1 LQKSS
6 WRRRRRIETLKIIFL
21 HVSGF
26 AFAVAD
32 SDEQGSHKGSEQVV
46 ERNELETHRC
56 FLPSFHASPSL
67 PSSLSPDYHLIMSF
81 FFFPSCLD
89 LLPEINLWDPARK
102 QSQQQQQPG
111 DRK

>member
-1 LQKSS
+1 MSYKPTAAS
-6 WRRRRRIETLKIIFL
+6 
-21 HVSGF
+21 
-26 AFAVAD
+26 
-32 SDEQGSHKGSEQVV
+32 
-46 ERNELETHRC
+46 
-56 FLPSFHASPSL
+56 FLPYTLLPPFPPPS
-67 PSSLSPDYHLIMSF
+67 HLIMSF

>member
-1 LQKSS
+1 LQKRS
-6 WRRRRRIETLKIIFL
+6 WRRRRRRIETLKIIFL

-56 FLPSFHASPSL
+56 FLPSLHASPSL
-67 PSSLSPDYHLIMSF
+67 PSSLSPDYSSSSLLVLIFSPKSIF
-81 FFFPSCLD
+81 GIQQESNHNNNNN
-89 LLPEINLWDPARK
+89 PETEN
-102 QSQQQQQPG
+102 
-111 DRK
+111 

>member
-1 LQKSS
+1 
-6 WRRRRRIETLKIIFL
+6 
-21 HVSGF
+21 
-26 AFAVAD
+26 
-32 SDEQGSHKGSEQVV
+32 
-46 ERNELETHRC
+46 
-56 FLPSFHASPSL
+56 
-67 PSSLSPDYHLIMSF
+67 MSF